1 MKITRPRTALIALA
15 VSALAAASMGVAVA
29 GGPGLKI
36 ESIPQAQPKALGI
49 SSPNVLARPWVDVEL
64 VRGSQPLENPDANAS
79 HYGYY
84 TSDLP
89 MVPLPP
95 STAEKTKSEPDKN
108 TYLIFKNGLSGP
120 DHAYDY
126 GTHFLFQ
133 GHEGGS
139 NSYLTRVNLDAD
151 AAHKVTLLGAI
162 GDAFFDGSSWNP
174 FASRLLLT
182 GENNSAGGGV
192 WQATPDYPS
201 TIQKLD
207 FLGWAGYEGVQT
219 ASDGS
224 IWLVA
229 DVGGSKGTT
238 NTHARQPNSFVY
250 RFVPTDRSDLTKGGV
265 LQALQVIGTDGKPI
279 VFHPGAAD
287 SDILSQGIKD
297 LHTYGQWLQ
306 TRWVT
311 VHDTSTAGGMSAF
324 DANLAAK
331 AAMATPFKRPENG
344 VFRPGTGFTE
354 FSFTETGD
362 TDLKTEAGAAYG
374 GFGGIFLLQQH
385 DPSADK
391 GRLRLVFRGDPDHTG
406 LDNIAW
412 FTKEQVAAVED
423 AGDTV
428 HTQRSGLDSGF
439 LFSIRQSPPDP
450 VRFLAE
456 GRDPSATIDSYL
468 LDSGATGFPNEG
480 DNEITGIH
488 VSNGDTSVA
497 GMLGRQA
504 PHPFSDSWRVFWTQQ
519 HGDNVTFEIL
529 AKLRDRD
536 HTTSG

>member
-1 MKITRPRTALIALA
+1 
-15 VSALAAASMGVAVA
+15 
-29 GGPGLKI
+29 
-36 ESIPQAQPKALGI
+36 
-49 SSPNVLARPWVDVEL
+49 
-64 VRGSQPLENPDANAS
+64 
-79 HYGYY
+79 
-84 TSDLP
+84 
-89 MVPLPP
+89 
-95 STAEKTKSEPDKN
+95 
-108 TYLIFKNGLSGP
+108 
-120 DHAYDY
+120 
-126 GTHFLFQ
+126 
-133 GHEGGS
+133 
-139 NSYLTRVNLDAD
+139 
-151 AAHKVTLLGAI
+151 
-162 GDAFFDGSSWNP
+162 
-174 FASRLLLT
+174 
-182 GENNSAGGGV
+182 V

-250 RFVPTDRSDLTKGGV
+250 RFEPTDRSDLTKGGV

-279 VFHPGAAD
+279 VFQADAAD
-287 SDILSQGIKD
+287 ADILSQGIKD

-331 AAMATPFKRPENG
+331 TAMATPFKRPENG

-354 FSFTETGD
+354 FSFSETGD
-362 TDLKTEAGAAYG
+362 TDLRTEAGAAYG

-385 DPSADK
+385 DPSADN
-391 GRLRLVFRGDPDHTG
+391 GRLRLVFRGDPHHTG

-428 HTQRSGLDSGF
+428 HTQRNALDSGF
-439 LFSIRQSPPDP
+439 LFSLRQSPPDP

-468 LDSGATGFPNEG
+468 LDSGATGFLNEG

-488 VSNGDTSVA
+488 VSNGDPSVA
-497 GMLGRQA
+497 GLLGRQA
-504 PHPFSDSWRVFWTQQ
+504 PHPFSDGWRVFWTQQ

-529 AKLRDRD
+529 AKLSDRD

>member
-297 LHTYGQWLQ
+297 LHTYGQWLR

-428 HTQRSGLDSGF
+428 HTQRSRLDSGF

-497 GMLGRQA
+497 GLLGRQA
-504 PHPFSDSWRVFWTQQ
+504 PHPFSDGWRVFWTQQ

>member
-1 MKITRPRTALIALA
+1 MTMKIARPRAAVIALA
-15 VSALAAASMGVAVA
+15 VSALASAGIGVAIA
-29 GGPGLKI
+29 GGPGLGN
-36 ESIPQAQPKALGI
+36 EPVPQAQSKALGI

-95 STAEKTKSEPDKN
+95 STPEKTKSEPDKN
-108 TYLIFKNGLSGP
+108 TYLIFKNGLSGADP
-120 DHAYDY
+120 AYDY

-151 AAHKVTLLGAI
+151 AAHRVTLLGAI

-174 FASRLLLT
+174 FAARLLLT

-224 IWLVA
+224 VWLVA

-238 NTHARQPNSFVY
+238 NANARQPNSFVY
-250 RFVPTDRSDLTKGGV
+250 RFVPTDRADLTKGGV
-265 LQALQVIGTDGKPI
+265 LQALQVIGTDGQPI
-279 VFHPGAAD
+279 VFHPGAVDA
-287 SDILSQGIKD
+287 DILSQSMKD
-297 LHTYGQWLQ
+297 LHTYGQSFR

-311 VHDTSTAGGMSAF
+311 VHDTSTPGGMNAF

-331 AAMATPFKRPENG
+331 AALATPFKRPENG

-362 TDLKTEAGAAYG
+362 TNLDTEAGAAYG

-412 FTKEQVAAVED
+412 FTKGQVAAVED

-428 HTQRSGLDSGF
+428 HTQRGHLDSGF

-468 LDSGATGFPNEG
+468 LDSGAPGYPNEG

-488 VSNGDTSVA
+488 VSNGDASIN
-497 GMLGRQA
+497 GLLGRQA
-504 PHPFSDSWRVFWTQQ
+504 PHPFDDGWRVFWTQQ
-519 HGDNVTFEIL
+519 HGDNVTFEIRSDR
-529 AKLRDRD
+529 RDR
-536 HTTSG
+536 TG